1 MKEKYQELEWEKN
14 EERNMENIENLKRKD
29 LMMVEVEG
37 LKDNEEEE
45 IIEVEKEELGR
56 II

>member
-1 MKEKYQELEWEKN
+1 
-14 EERNMENIENLKRKD
+14 MENIENLKRKD